1 MAEISMREGGIVRT
15 AVSPSYCGS
24 KLPFVANPTTIF
36 ASGSESKV
44 LGTVSVAPSTS
55 PANSGSFGLGRG
67 VARHLKP
74 DLLLYYLWL
83 APGLLQHLL
92 APIET
97 PVLIGLFDDR
107 IPIELWPSDR
117 DLYGVPT

>member
-1 MAEISMREGGIVRT
+1 
-15 AVSPSYCGS
+15 
-24 KLPFVANPTTIF
+24 
-36 ASGSESKV
+36 V

-55 PANSGSFGLGRG
+55 PARSGSFNLGRG
-67 VARHLKP
+67 VARRLKP

-97 PVLIGLFDDR
+97 PVLIGLFDSYDR
-107 IPIELWPSDR
+107 IPIALWSSDTN
-117 DLYGVPT
+117 LYGVPT